1 MHPLQGQLGWDQAR
15 KCDGGAGVQFQ
26 PTHQWRG
33 DDGDGIHV
41 EDGDDDDADVDDD
54 HDIEDGDDDNDDDD
68 VDTVER
74 HLIETCNRVTNSVQR
89 YKPAKLIFSFY
100 SQISKWI
107 GISLISSLHSLWIS

>member
-1 MHPLQGQLGWDQAR
+1 MGWDQAR

-33 DDGDGIHV
+33 DDGDDIHVEDGDGDDGDVDDDHDV
-41 EDGDDDDADVDDD
+41 EDGDDDD
-54 HDIEDGDDDNDDDD
+54 DDDD

-89 YKPAKLIFSFY
+89 YKPAK
-100 SQISKWI
+100 QI
-107 GISLISSLHSLWIS
+107 LVLFFFFNNTNQPN